1 MERALLSV
9 TLPLQYLSL
18 PPSHSHSLK
27 PLFSQLFSLSKFSFS
42 LSHPL
47 SLYVSHSLSQPL
59 TLSLT
64 PPPSLSHSLN
74 PFLVFHSPLFPCL
87 ASYYHG
93 SSSCLLSFSSS
104 VGWMYV
110 FPVDPLTLY
119 FLSSIISLKHLCW
132 TLDSDFHLRG
142 LYQFADQ
149 NFCLSFT
156 TRN

>member
-27 PLFSQLFSLSKFSFS
+27 PLFSLSKFSFS

-47 SLYVSHSLSQPL
+47 SLYVSHSLS
-59 TLSLT
+59 
-64 PPPSLSHSLN
+64 PSLSLSLSL
-74 PFLVFHSPLFPCL
+74 PPPHCRILLILSLVFHSPLFPCL

-93 SSSCLLSFSSS
+93 SSSFLLSFSSS

-110 FPVDPLTLY
+110 FPVDPSNSLLPIFYYILKTSLLDPRFRFPSERFISVCRSKFLFVLY
-119 FLSSIISLKHLCW
+119 
-132 TLDSDFHLRG
+132 
-142 LYQFADQ
+142 
-149 NFCLSFT
+149 N
-156 TRN
+156 